1 MILYVKMKDELDMEQ
16 TYPYDIVED
25 DISDVENDCHD
36 TGLLDGHN
44 TYKSD
49 VEALMWNKLKS
60 YVSIKLNLRASKQK
74 CLTSAQNY

>member
-49 VEALMWNKLKS
+49 VEALM
-60 YVSIKLNLRASKQK
+60 
-74 CLTSAQNY
+74 